1 MPKAKTDK
9 SESGDIVL
17 VSRERDIATVTLNR
31 PEKLNAIT
39 LDMWRRLGEAMR
51 ALDKDRGLRCVI
63 LRGAGTQAFAPGAD
77 IGEFNRTRSST
88 KKAIAYGKVMHPTLD
103 AILNCRH
110 PTIAM
115 IHGLC
120 VGGGLEIATMC
131 DLRIAGQSAR
141 LGLPINRIAVITAYP
156 ELKVLVDL
164 VGRATALE
172 ILLEARVFGAAEA
185 QAKGLLTRV
194 VPDDK
199 LAVEV
204 HAAARRIADGAPLSN
219 QWHKKAALR
228 LLDPKPITRA
238 EYLQGFATCDSED
251 YLEGYRAFLEKR
263 KPKFK
268 GK

>member
-1 MPKAKTDK
+1 MPKPAPSDVILVARDK
-9 SESGDIVL
+9 DV
-17 VSRERDIATVTLNR
+17 ATVTLNR

-39 LDMWRRLGEAMR
+39 LAMWRRLGEVMR
-51 ALDKDRGLRCVI
+51 ALDRDKSVRCIV

-77 IGEFNRTRSST
+77 IGEFNETRRNS
-88 KKAIAYGKVMHPTLD
+88 KMAVAYGKVMHPTLD
-103 AILNCRH
+103 AILTCRH

-115 IHGLC
+115 IYGLC
-120 VGGGLEIATMC
+120 VGGGLEIASMC
-131 DLRIAGQSAR
+131 DLRIAGESAR
-141 LGLPINRIAVITAYP
+141 LGLPINRIGVITAYP

-185 QAKGLLTRV
+185 KEKGLLTRV
-194 VPDDK
+194 VRDAELEKD
-199 LAVEV
+199 VY
-204 HAAARRIADGAPLSN
+204 AAARRIADGAPLSN

-228 LLDPKPITRA
+228 VLDPKPITRA

-263 KPKFK
+263 KPVFK
-268 GK
+268 GR